1 MPATPPR
8 NSRTLH
14 RRTAVPTPNGCAA
27 SPPATSQ
34 AIALFAGLGRPGR
47 FGRVREARLAAAIW
61 AVAALTA
68 ISGIVVALRMY
79 ETHTTSRRAPAT
91 SQVSART

>member
-34 AIALFAGLGRPGR
+34 AIAL
-47 FGRVREARLAAAIW
+47 
-61 AVAALTA
+61 TA
-68 ISGIVVALRMY
+68 ISGIVVALRTY
-79 ETHTTSRRAPAT
+79 ETHTTTRRVPAT